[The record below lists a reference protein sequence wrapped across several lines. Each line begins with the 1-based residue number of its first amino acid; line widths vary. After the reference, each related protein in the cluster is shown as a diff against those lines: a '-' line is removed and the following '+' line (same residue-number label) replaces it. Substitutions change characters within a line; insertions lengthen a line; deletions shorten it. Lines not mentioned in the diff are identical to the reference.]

1 MKERENSNRLRRR
14 AEGRKARRETRSE
27 ERIRAD
33 AEEMGLHRSTDG
45 GGGGFP
51 VGTFLSGGRSKLFPV
66 DGDIG
71 TRGER
76 SFKPPGKIRLDRCI
90 SQGSAPFRESEE

>member
-45 GGGGFP
+45 GGGVSQLGHFFLAEGP
-51 VGTFLSGGRSKLFPV
+51 SSSLSMGTLGLEANGALNRL
-66 DGDIG
+66 
-71 TRGER
+71 
-76 SFKPPGKIRLDRCI
+76 GK
-90 SQGSAPFRESEE
+90 